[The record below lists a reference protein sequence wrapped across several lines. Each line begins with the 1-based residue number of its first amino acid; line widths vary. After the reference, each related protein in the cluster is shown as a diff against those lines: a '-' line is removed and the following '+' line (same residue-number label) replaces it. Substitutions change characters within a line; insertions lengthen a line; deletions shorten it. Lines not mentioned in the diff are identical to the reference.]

1 MYFVDGI
8 IFNSFFE
15 LESSAIEALEQKGLG
30 KISFFPVGP
39 ITQIGSSNNDD
50 VVDEHECLK
59 WLKKQPQN
67 SVLYVSFGS
76 GGTLSQRQ
84 INEIAFGLELSGQR
98 FIWVVRAPSDSVNA
112 AYFENSND
120 VDPLKFLPNG
130 FLERTKEKGFILSS
144 WAPQVEILKQNSVG
158 GFLSHCGWNSILE
171 SIQEGVPIVAWPLF
185 AEQAMNAVMLSDG
198 LKVALRLKYEDDEI
212 VEKEKIAK
220 VIKCLMEGE
229 EGKGMRERIK
239 SLKDSAEK
247 AVKDDG
253 SSIKSLSHL
262 ASHWEKFG
270 GI

>member
-1 MYFVDGI
+1 
-8 IFNSFFE
+8 
-15 LESSAIEALEQKGLG
+15 
-30 KISFFPVGP
+30 
-39 ITQIGSSNNDD
+39 
-50 VVDEHECLK
+50 
-59 WLKKQPQN
+59 
-67 SVLYVSFGS
+67 
-76 GGTLSQRQ
+76 
-84 INEIAFGLELSGQR
+84 
-98 FIWVVRAPSDSVNA
+98 
-112 AYFENSND
+112 
-120 VDPLKFLPNG
+120 
-130 FLERTKEKGFILSS
+130 
-144 WAPQVEILKQNSVG
+144 
-158 GFLSHCGWNSILE
+158 
-171 SIQEGVPIVAWPLF
+171 
-185 AEQAMNAVMLSDG
+185 MNAVMLSDG